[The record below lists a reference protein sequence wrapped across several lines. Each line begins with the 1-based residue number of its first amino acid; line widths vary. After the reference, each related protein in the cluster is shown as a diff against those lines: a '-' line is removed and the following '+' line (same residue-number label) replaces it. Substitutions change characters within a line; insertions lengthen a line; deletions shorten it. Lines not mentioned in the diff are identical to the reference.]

1 MARNK
6 RNNSKKESLPS
17 QRQQRVGELLRH
29 ALSAKLM
36 RGELPE
42 PMLYD
47 RALLVGEVRMT
58 ADLRLARVYINR
70 VREGAIASSEGGNA
84 QVIDDKI
91 TTDEKHALLKA
102 LQSNAHL
109 LQKSCAA
116 PLGLKFT
123 PKIIFV
129 WDELP
134 EQSARIERLL
144 RGKAFMEDSVS
155 VTAEQEAQD

>member
-1 MARNK
+1 MSRIK

-29 ALSAKLM
+29 VLSDKLM

-58 ADLRLARVYINR
+58 ADLRFARVYITR
-70 VREGAIASSEGGNA
+70 AKEGAIADTERGND

-91 TTDEKHALLKA
+91 TTDEKQALLKA

-123 PKIIFV
+123 PKIVFV

-144 RGKAFMEDSVS
+144 RGKALIEDPASV
-155 VTAEQEAQD
+155 VVEREAQD

>member
-1 MARNK
+1 MSRSK
-6 RNNSKKESLPS
+6 RNNINKGSLPS

-29 ALSAKLM
+29 ALSDKLM

-47 RALLVGEVRMT
+47 RALLVSEVRMT
-58 ADLRLARVYINR
+58 ADLRFARVYITR
-70 VREGAIASSEGGNA
+70 VKDGAIADGEGGNS

-91 TTDEKHALLKA
+91 TMDEKQALLKA

-109 LQKSCAA
+109 LKKSCVA
-116 PLGLKFT
+116 PLGLKFM
-123 PKIIFV
+123 PKMAFA

-134 EQSARIERLL
+134 EQSARIEGLL
-144 RGKAFMEDSVS
+144 RGKALIEGSVS
-155 VTAEQEAQD
+155 AVAEGDIQD